1 MDRGHASPSP
11 KLLSESRCYEEASFN
26 LQVSC
31 VMLQYSKFMP
41 HNFVLSHIQYFLICL
56 FMNSYPTTL
65 LIFFMPQGIQQW
77 ISGEICLF
85 MNSYL
90 TTLLI
95 FFYLFSWTFHFQNIF
110 NLIVYRDKSWH
121 LPLEVNLEA
130 AIFLMLGFPW
140 LGEVCS
146 ITEFWSYLYKPFYI
160 FLCVLHLLFFFCILC
175 SDISAVMVKM
185 VSFDFVDL
193 S

>member
-41 HNFVLSHIQYFLICL
+41 HNFCLSHIRYFLICL

-65 LIFFMPQGIQQW
+65 LIFF
-77 ISGEICLF
+77 S
-85 MNSYL
+85 
-90 TTLLI
+90 
-95 FFYLFSWTFHFQNIF
+95 LFSWTFHFQNIF
-110 NLIVYRDKSWH
+110 SLIVYHDKSWH